1 MNIDRCICFQK
12 TFSSLKE
19 VARSMKCDSVEQLQ
33 KHEVFGQKCK
43 LCRPYVRRM
52 LNTGEV
58 EFSEVI
64 TEGS

>member
-19 VARSMKCDSVEQLQ
+19 VAKSTNCQTIEQLQ
-33 KHEVFGQKCK
+33 KHEVFGQKCQ
-43 LCRPYVRRM
+43 LCKPYVRRM
-52 LNTGEV
+52 LDTGEV

-64 TEGS
+64 RS